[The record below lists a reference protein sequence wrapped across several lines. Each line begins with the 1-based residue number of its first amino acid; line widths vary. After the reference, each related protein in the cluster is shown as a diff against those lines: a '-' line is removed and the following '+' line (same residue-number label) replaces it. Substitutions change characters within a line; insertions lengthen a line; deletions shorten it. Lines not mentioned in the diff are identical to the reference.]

1 MKLSKSASELLE
13 RYMLGV
19 RRALSGDKRDDIAR
33 EIESSILDRLE
44 ERFPQAAE
52 ISEQDLKSV
61 LEELGSPYKLAGE
74 FSPQRYMIGP
84 KFFTIYTFVLRIVVP
99 VVMGALTLAIIIGA
113 LTGSRPET
121 GFPFWEYLGTL
132 WNGAF
137 MAAAFVTLVFAIME
151 RVNTG
156 KEIDELKELEQFK
169 VENLPE
175 LSEDKKGPSRVESI
189 FEIVFGL
196 LGLAFFTYLLNNNG
210 AFPVYVNPAEKLGQV
225 TIFTDNFLRFVPAM
239 MALAG
244 IDIARSATLLAQ
256 DRHTSL
262 TNWWHIL
269 SQVAHV
275 ILTGLLLGAFPLI
288 SLDWMKDFALTTG
301 WDFAAIE
308 NGANLGLKV
317 ILVLAIIGSV
327 VEIVKWTIRELRN
340 PAK

>member
-1 MKLSKSASELLE
+1 MKLNKSASELLE

-19 RRALSGDKRDDIAR
+19 KRALPARQREDIAR
-33 EIESSILDRLE
+33 EIESSILDRVE
-44 ERFPQAAE
+44 ERFPKTEEIGEKELKAA
-52 ISEQDLKSV
+52 
-61 LEELGSPYKLAGE
+61 LEELGSPYKLAGQ
-74 FSPQRYMIGP
+74 FSPQRYLIGP
-84 KFFTIYTFVLRIVVP
+84 QFFHIYTFVLRIVVP
-99 VVMGALTLAIIIGA
+99 VVLGALLLSIIIGA
-113 LTGSRPET
+113 LTGNRWGA

-156 KEIDELKELEQFK
+156 KEIEELKELEQFK

-175 LSEDKKGPSRVESI
+175 LSDMKKGPSRAESI
-189 FEIVFGL
+189 IEIVFGV

-210 AFPVYVNPAEKLGQV
+210 AFPIYVNPAEKLGQV
-225 TIFTDNFLRFVPAM
+225 KVFTDNFLRFVPAM

-244 IDIARSATLLAQ
+244 LDIARSATLLAQ
-256 DRHTSL
+256 DRHSSL

-269 SQVAHV
+269 SQVGHV

-288 SLDWMKDFALTTG
+288 ALDWMKDFAMTSG

-308 NGANLGLKV
+308 NGVNIGLKV
-317 ILVLAIIGSV
+317 ILVLAIVGSV
-327 VEIVKWTIRELRN
+327 VEIIKWTIRELSN

>member
-1 MKLSKSASELLE
+1 MNLNKSASELLE

-19 RRALSGDKRDDIAR
+19 KRALPASQRDDIAR
-33 EIESSILDRLE
+33 EIESSILDRVE
-44 ERFPQAAE
+44 ERFPQMEE
-52 ISEQDLKSV
+52 ISEKELKAV
-61 LEELGSPYKLAGE
+61 LEELGSPYKLAGQ
-74 FSPQRYMIGP
+74 FSPQRYLIGP
-84 KFFTIYTFVLRIVVP
+84 QFFHIYTFVLRIVVP
-99 VVMGALTLAIIIGA
+99 VVAGALLLSIIIGA
-113 LTGSRPET
+113 LTGNRAEA

-156 KEIDELKELEQFK
+156 KEIEELKELEQFK

-175 LSEDKKGPSRVESI
+175 ISDMKKQPSRAESI
-189 FEIVFGL
+189 IEIVFGV

-210 AFPVYVNPAEKLGQV
+210 AFPIYVNPAEKLGQV
-225 TIFTDNFLRFVPAM
+225 RIFTDNFLRFVPAM

-244 IDIARSATLLAQ
+244 LDIARSATLLAQ
-256 DRHTSL
+256 DRHSSL
-262 TNWWHIL
+262 TNWWQIL
-269 SQVAHV
+269 SQIGHV

-288 SLDWMKDFALTTG
+288 ALDWMKDFAMTSG
-301 WDFAAIE
+301 WDFTRIE

-317 ILVLAIIGSV
+317 ILVLAIVGSV
-327 VEIVKWTIRELRN
+327 VEIIKWVIRELSN